1 MIRAENISKN
11 YAEKKILE
19 AIDIELPKEKLIA
32 FIGPNGAGKSTFL
45 SLIPLVMEYTE
56 RHSPNTISEVI
67 PFSFSFSL
75 KIGVPV
81 NPINKAFV
89 NVFFICLCISPN

>member
-32 FIGPNGAGKSTFL
+32 FIGPNGAGKSTF
-45 SLIPLVMEYTE
+45 
-56 RHSPNTISEVI
+56 
-67 PFSFSFSL
+67 
-75 KIGVPV
+75 
-81 NPINKAFV
+81 
-89 NVFFICLCISPN
+89 

>member
-32 FIGPNGAGKSTFL
+32 FIGPNGA
-45 SLIPLVMEYTE
+45 
-56 RHSPNTISEVI
+56 
-67 PFSFSFSL
+67 
-75 KIGVPV
+75 
-81 NPINKAFV
+81 
-89 NVFFICLCISPN
+89 